1 MYTSIKINGIVISKY
16 LDSYDVQIKEKYANS
31 PNFTAISGKEVKNYL
46 GDRRTLAV
54 NFEPME
60 TSQINELFTAI
71 KSVREDIPIEYIDPQ
86 MGVVTKK
93 FNCPNLPAATY
104 FVSDDGRQFW
114 TIPTVNFEETD
125 TDFSDSG
132 LGGGWEYILEL
143 GGIRYGN
150 DEISQDLSISVS
162 GSSDGFSIGQCTSC
176 SISGT
181 VQYKYN
187 TLGKNGLITL
197 YKKIS
202 EDNLEIIYQWYIT
215 SYTTDGKTEIN
226 FTGNDVMA
234 FTENS
239 YLSEIPKSMI
249 PPSGTAKITIGN
261 QIQVAQQVIS
271 RLTSSEI
278 TIEMPNSSSYETEY
292 SSGWSIRQ
300 LLGYAAVWSAKNY
313 SVKIL
318 GQRKAQLIY
327 SDIQYFG
334 VNSDDFSQLKMGIE
348 GNTVNCVKIGR
359 TDNFDPAMRPSQTLE
374 DYWIYT
380 FTGNS
385 PTPAGTMEIVCPYV
399 DDTVKSNTAIS
410 GLIGHD
416 FGTEFSCENV
426 RVDKILPAYTQIDFE
441 GYTQTFYIS
450 NATYKLTPMGIF
462 ASISGGAK
470 SLSDFEFIGKT
481 EKALKSK
488 IALDTDYGHMR
499 IALDKGAYWTDEGV
513 VVNSGD
519 DENDT

>member
-1 MYTSIKINGIVISKY
+1 MYTSIKINGIVVSKY

-31 PNFTAISGKEVKNYL
+31 PNFTAISGKEVKSYL

-125 TDFSDSG
+125 TDFADSG

-143 GGIRYGN
+143 GGIHYGN

-162 GSSDGFSIGQCTSC
+162 GSSDGFAIGQCTSC

-181 VQYKYN
+181 VQYKHN
-187 TLGKNGLITL
+187 ALGKNGLITL
-197 YKKIS
+197 YRKHS
-202 EDNLEIIYQWYIT
+202 EDNLEIIYQWYIA

-234 FTENS
+234 FAENS

-249 PPSGTAKITIGN
+249 PPSGTAKITISN
-261 QIQVAQQVIS
+261 QIQVAQQIIS
-271 RLTSSEI
+271 RLTNSEI
-278 TIEMPNSSSYETEY
+278 TIQMPNSSSYETEY

-300 LLGYAAVWSAKNY
+300 LLGYAAVWGAKNY

-318 GQRKAQLIY
+318 GYEKAQITY
-327 SDIQYFG
+327 SNIQYFG
-334 VNSDDFSQLKMGIE
+334 VNSDDFSQLKMGVE
-348 GNTVNCVKIGR
+348 GNKVNCVKIGR
-359 TDNFDPAMRPSQTLE
+359 TDNFDPAMRPGQTLE
-374 DYWIYT
+374 DYWIYS
-380 FTGNS
+380 FYGNS
-385 PTPAGTMEIVCPYV
+385 PPTPAGTMEIVCPYV
-399 DDTVKSNTAIS
+399 DDTVKTNSAIS
-410 GLIGHD
+410 SLIEHD

-426 RVDKILPAYTQIDFE
+426 RVDKILPAYTQIGFE
-441 GYTQTFYIS
+441 GYNQTFYIS

-462 ASISGGAK
+462 ASINGGTK

-488 IALDTDYGHMR
+488 IALDTNYGNMR
-499 IALDKGAYWTDEGV
+499 ISLDKGAHWTDEGV
-513 VVNSGD
+513 EVDKTKED
-519 DENDT
+519 D